1 MGQAEQPLAVDR
13 GAPLVHV
20 PKVAELVAA
29 EVRRRIVGGE
39 LSDGDELPRESDMQ
53 DEFRVSRPSVREAL
67 RILETEGLVR
77 IRRGKVGG
85 GVVRR
90 PTAASAAYHLALT
103 LKAHDVTHQ
112 DLATARLAIEPSCA
126 SLAAGLPDRRAV
138 VDELTRLVDESET
151 CPTTSAFTEAAHAFH
166 LRLTELCGNTTMT
179 LIAGTL
185 EAVWSFQESRVAQVA
200 LGAEEHPEDLKTR
213 RRAIASHRRLIAA
226 IAAGNSDQAS
236 REMRKHI
243 TDMQQEVIGTYGST
257 VIDLATAPTAGTP
270 RPRTRPA
277 APTQSP

>member
-1 MGQAEQPLAVDR
+1 M
-13 GAPLVHV
+13 
-20 PKVAELVAA
+20 AELVAA

-39 LSDGDELPRESDMQ
+39 LRDGDELPRESDMQ
-53 DEFRVSRPSVREAL
+53 DEFQVSRPSVREAL

-103 LKAHDVTHQ
+103 LKAHSVTHE

-138 VDELTRLVDESET
+138 VAELTRLVDDSAT
-151 CPTTSAFTEAAHAFH
+151 CPTTSAFTEAAQAFH

-179 LIAGTL
+179 LLAGTL
-185 EAVWSFQESRVAQVA
+185 EAVWSFQESRVARVI
-200 LGAEEHPEDLKTR
+200 LDTEDHPDNMKMR

-226 IAAGNSDQAS
+226 IAAGDSDRAN

-243 TDMQQEVIGTYGST
+243 TEMQQEVIGTYGST
-257 VIDLATAPTAGTP
+257 VIDLAEAPTAGTQ
-270 RPRTRPA
+270 RPRA
-277 APTQSP
+277 GSVAPTRSR